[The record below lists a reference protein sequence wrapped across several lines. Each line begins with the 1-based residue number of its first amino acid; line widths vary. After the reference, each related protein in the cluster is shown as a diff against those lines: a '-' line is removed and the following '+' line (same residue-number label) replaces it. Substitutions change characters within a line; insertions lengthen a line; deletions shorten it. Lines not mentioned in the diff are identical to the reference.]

1 MNHLAHF
8 VLAGDNTQL
17 RIGGFLGD
25 YVKGR
30 LVGNFDTGIER
41 GIKLHRA
48 IDAYT
53 DHHRIVKQS
62 QQRLSPEFRRYSGI
76 IMDIVYDHLLAK
88 TWCDYYPWTLEE
100 FSTRTL
106 KELVENSE
114 LLPEAA
120 ASTARKMQQHNSQ
133 ASYGKEAFVRN
144 SLDYLS
150 TRLTR
155 SNPLKR
161 AYSEALP
168 HLEDLGVDFSNF
180 YPEVMDFCDEW
191 MKHH

>member
-17 RIGGFLGD
+17 RIGSFLGD

-30 LVGNFDTGIER
+30 LVGNFDPGIEK
-41 GIKLHRA
+41 GIRLHRA

-62 QQRLSPEFRRYSGI
+62 QRRLSPEFRRYSGI
-76 IMDIVYDHLLAK
+76 IIDIVYDHLLAK
-88 TWCDYYPWTLEE
+88 TWRDYYPWTLQE
-100 FSTRTL
+100 FSTSTL

-114 LLPEAA
+114 LLPETAA
-120 ASTARKMQQHNSQ
+120 YTARKMQQHNSL
-133 ASYGKEAFVRN
+133 ASYGEEAFVRN

-155 SNPLKR
+155 SNPLRR

-191 MKHH
+191 KKLH